1 MSAPTTEPAKPKR
14 LPEAAMTRAD
24 VSLQDRELLTQAQAA
39 VKQGRLAEGVE
50 KYVEAARGYL
60 LRAQPAKASQVL
72 RQAAR
77 WQPEAVEVQILL
89 AETLAQMKL
98 PEDAAATYVKAAGL
112 LLRQSRSG
120 EWLDVV
126 RKMMVLDPGDLHS
139 RVRVAEALS
148 RAGRRTEAAEMLR
161 SLAGDL
167 LNAGETEDWEQVA
180 ERLHHHAPDDT
191 TTAHDLALH
200 YVRTER
206 HYLALPKLVACYE
219 AEHRDAE
226 LLELVVDTLQAI
238 GQREKAAAIC
248 RKLLNTYRTTG
259 LRAEAER
266 TLERLYDL
274 DPDDAEARTYLGVL
288 QPAVQGGTVIDFE
301 TGPLP
306 PRRATSGSFT
316 TATRRQESA
325 GFDIPEVPLPSIRRT
340 VRGVDSQPPAAVSRL
355 TEPASPPLMADSDD
369 DEFDGATLA
378 VAEHVPLQR
387 AIAPPIP
394 AGPPAIPVAAPVA
407 VPIAVPVAVRS
418 QAGGPQAVSAP
429 VPPRSAT
436 QPAAAEAKAVAGR
449 PLRQPNQPQ
458 AALTAASAPSQG
470 LRAIV
475 AAAPP
480 VGPPIPAR
488 AVSSQGVPAYSAPV
502 HSVPA
507 YSAPVHSAPVHS
519 APVHSAPVHS
529 TQAYSGQAYS
539 GHTHPAQAY
548 SGHTHPA
555 QAYSGHTHPAQAYSG
570 AATAATVAASTASAQ
585 PPAMP
590 PPKAVAAVANWSS
603 VAPGTGSATGRVLA
617 VPALDA
623 LASTLS
629 ADDDEDDEDEH
640 ANDANAEDWHSD
652 DEAGFEVEDR
662 ALVEVGAP
670 VEDELADAA
679 NRAPAPFLQIPQG
692 AAGPDASALTDSA
705 TVPAQPQVPTVAS
718 LAATAPSN
726 SQPVVS
732 ARQRSNSLPRPRL
745 ARRAGTVSELSTSV
759 RDMTKD
765 INTLEFFIERGFYD
779 SAVAL
784 LDELC
789 KRHPDSAQ
797 LHAYRTRIERMLR
810 N

>member
-39 VKQGRLAEGVE
+39 VEQGRLAEGVE

-77 WQPEAVEVQILL
+77 WQPDAVEVQVLL

-98 PEDAAATYVKAAGL
+98 PEDAAAAFVKAAGL

-161 SLAGDL
+161 SLASDL

-248 RKLLNTYRTTG
+248 RKLLNTYRTSG

-316 TATRRQESA
+316 TVARRQESA
-325 GFDIPEVPLPSIRRT
+325 GFDLPEVPVPPPSIRRT
-340 VRGVDSQPPAAVSRL
+340 VRGVDPQPPAAVSRL
-355 TEPASPPLMADSDD
+355 TEPAPPPLMAASDD
-369 DEFDGATLA
+369 DEFDGATVA
-378 VAEHVPLQR
+378 VAEHAPLQR

-394 AGPPAIPVAAPVA
+394 AGPPAIAVA
-407 VPIAVPVAVRS
+407 VAGAVRS
-418 QAGGPQAVSAP
+418 QVGGSQAVSAP
-429 VPPRSAT
+429 VPLRSAT
-436 QPAAAEAKAVAGR
+436 QPAAAEAKAVASR

-458 AALTAASAPSQG
+458 ATLTAASAPSQG
-470 LRAIV
+470 LRAIA

-488 AVSSQGVPAYSAPV
+488 AVSSQPVAAMSASSQGVPAYSAQA
-502 HSVPA
+502 HASPA
-507 YSAPVHSAPVHS
+507 HAGQAHSAPAYAGQAHS
-519 APVHSAPVHS
+519 AP
-529 TQAYSGQAYS
+529 AYA
-539 GHTHPAQAY
+539 
-548 SGHTHPA
+548 
-555 QAYSGHTHPAQAYSG
+555 G
-570 AATAATVAASTASAQ
+570 AATAAAVAASTASGQ

-590 PPKAVAAVANWSS
+590 QPKAVTAAATWSS
-603 VAPGTGSATGRVLA
+603 VAPATGSATGRVLA

-629 ADDDEDDEDEH
+629 ADDDEDEEDDDD
-640 ANDANAEDWHSD
+640 NDAHAEDWHSD

-662 ALVEVGAP
+662 TLVEAGAP
-670 VEDELADAA
+670 VDDELVVGA
-679 NRAPAPFLQIPQG
+679 NRAPAPFLRMPQG
-692 AAGPDASALTDSA
+692 AAVAEASALGDSA
-705 TVPAQPQVPTVAS
+705 TVPSQVQVQAVARPAVAPS
-718 LAATAPSN
+718 AATAPSN

-745 ARRAGTVSELSTSV
+745 ARRAGTVSELPTSV

-797 LHAYRTRIERMLR
+797 VHVYRTRIERMLR